1 MNRLQLLR
9 RLVSIQRVLVK
20 YGLDEL
26 IGSSHLL
33 RPARLLFRLSPSGWR
48 GSQLDQPRG
57 VRIRLAIEELGPIF
71 VKFGQSLSTRQ
82 DLLPAD
88 IGRELTRLQDEVP
101 PFPTEQ
107 ALAEIESSF
116 GQPASQLFASF
127 EHEPLAAASIAQVH
141 GARLRQ
147 RRGRGGENPAPGMCA
162 NSCAVIWKSCTR
174 WHGSPNAGGRNHD
187 ACGRWTS
194 SPSTKRPSSTSST
207 WCARPPTPHSCGAT
221 GWARR

>member
-71 VKFGQSLSTRQ
+71 VKFGQSLS
-82 DLLPAD
+82 
-88 IGRELTRLQDEVP
+88 
-101 PFPTEQ
+101 
-107 ALAEIESSF
+107 
-116 GQPASQLFASF
+116 
-127 EHEPLAAASIAQVH
+127 HAA
-141 GARLRQ
+141 
-147 RRGRGGENPAPGMCA
+147 
-162 NSCAVIWKSCTR
+162 
-174 WHGSPNAGGRNHD
+174 GSA
-187 ACGRWTS
+187 
-194 SPSTKRPSSTSST
+194 
-207 WCARPPTPHSCGAT
+207 
-221 GWARR
+221 ARRHRPRTRACRTRCRRSR